1 VLGFD
6 AEWVEVAHKPEDE
19 QDQSETSPPHNNK
32 ILSYQIAGRT
42 FSGHEWAVIV
52 FPHAGQAVLHPDM
65 SEEELEKIPERVRF
79 ADLIGIV
86 ISEGIRLGHLTCWPR
101 KPITVAG
108 HWTRTDLTA
117 MADFAEI
124 KSEFD
129 GVQNTYVTANP
140 LMGLYRTTTSIGKH
154 SHELTIRLLDTWLLV
169 PEGSKG
175 LGTLGEMYNYPKLKV
190 GTSPDGRNYIECMD
204 QLLRDDPDLFK
215 RYAIRDAEITARH
228 VDELSRF
235 AGEELGVGNDGLPCT
250 LSGLSV
256 ANLLKQWEELEIDRL
271 KVNGLE
277 IKTLTK
283 WDAAN
288 HKTKYFKA
296 EVHVDGYRIHEQI
309 AKDCMHG
316 GRNEC
321 FWFGPTPPPQDG
333 VLLREFD
340 LVSAYATA
348 LCSLQI
354 PDYSNAYTVR
364 DAEEFTE
371 DQLGFARISFRFPPS
386 TRYPCLPVEAD
397 KGRGLIFPLV
407 GMAWVTAPEIVLA
420 LSLGAEIT
428 VHHGVIIPW
437 VKDSPH
443 IFEPVIK
450 DLMVRREQ
458 HPKGSLQNA
467 LYKLLGN
474 GLYGKTCQG
483 LAGNIA
489 FDTRADVHKEI
500 PESRITNPFLAAHVT
515 GLTRAL
521 VSEFMASVPRQRTV
535 YSVTTDGFITDAL
548 LLEMSMKGP
557 IATHMMK
564 VRRRLVPEGR
574 AVELLETNYR
584 AEQLLLWRTRGVA
597 TIARPEGTPPK
608 LARGGMQAPRGE
620 DANEWIVRKMLER
633 KPFDTFTS
641 KEKSPFPHAHRA
653 NEDFAIRDKEK
664 VINFEPD
671 FKRELIE
678 PRMTWVE
685 LSNGERVQ
693 HLTCGTRP

>member
-1 VLGFD
+1 LKRKGSCTPAYGYPERALQLLQLETFDISGRRPYSTTLPDLVLGFD
-6 AEWVEVAHKPEDE
+6 AEWVEVPSEPEDE
-19 QDQSETSPPHNNK
+19 EDQRETPPPHNNK

-42 FSGHEWAVIV
+42 SAGHEWAVIV
-52 FPHAGQAVLHPDM
+52 YPRAGQAVLHPDV
-65 SEEELEKIPERVRF
+65 SEEELKEIPERVRF

-86 ISEGIRLGHLTCWPR
+86 ISEGIKLRHLTCWPR

-140 LMGLYRTTTSIGKH
+140 LMGLYRATTSIRKH
-154 SHELTIRLLDTWLLV
+154 KHELNIRLLDTWLLV

-175 LGTLGEMYNYPKLKV
+175 LGTLGEMYDYPKLKV
-190 GTSPDGRNYIECMD
+190 GKAPDGQNYIECMD
-204 QLLRDDPDLFK
+204 QLLRGAPDLFK

-228 VDELSRF
+228 ADELSRF
-235 AGEELGVGNDGLPCT
+235 AKEELGVGHEGLPCT

-256 ANLLKQWEELEIDRL
+256 ANLLKQWEELGIDRL

-277 IKTLTK
+277 VKTLTK
-283 WDAAN
+283 WDAAK
-288 HKTKYFKA
+288 HKTKYFKV
-296 EVHVDGYRIHEQI
+296 EVHVDGHRIHEQL
-309 AKDCMHG
+309 AKDCLHG

-321 FWFGPTPPPQDG
+321 PTPPPQDG
-333 VLLREFD
+333 VLLREHD

-354 PDYSNAYTVR
+354 PDYANAYTIR
-364 DAEEFTE
+364 DAEEFTA

-407 GMAWVTAPEIVLA
+407 GMAWATAPEIVLA

-428 VHHGVIIPW
+428 VHHGVIVPW
-437 VKDSPH
+437 VKNSPH
-443 IFEPVIK
+443 IFEAVIK
-450 DLMVRREQ
+450 DLMVRHEQ

-474 GLYGKTCQG
+474 GLFGKTCQG

-489 FDTRADVHKEI
+489 FDTRADAHKEI

-521 VSEFMASVPRQRTV
+521 IGEFIARVPRHRTV

-548 LLEMSMKGP
+548 LSEISMRGP
-557 IATHMMK
+557 IANHMMK

-574 AVELLETNYR
+574 AVELLETNYE
-584 AEQLLLWRTRGVA
+584 AE
-597 TIARPEGTPPK
+597 
-608 LARGGMQAPRGE
+608 
-620 DANEWIVRKMLER
+620 
-633 KPFDTFTS
+633 
-641 KEKSPFPHAHRA
+641 
-653 NEDFAIRDKEK
+653 
-664 VINFEPD
+664 
-671 FKRELIE
+671 
-678 PRMTWVE
+678 
-685 LSNGERVQ
+685 
-693 HLTCGTRP
+693 